1 MPVPGTGVA
10 TVTADYGPGMEASSA
25 VISGIKGF
33 YVDIE
38 REVLALH
45 TQNSDPTS
53 PQKEFDL
60 HGVTTFTVS
69 ISGVNYTLT
78 VS

>member
-10 TVTADYGPGMEASSA
+10 TVTADYGPGLAATA
-25 VISGIKGF
+25 VVTSGVKGF
-33 YVDIE
+33 YVDIV

-53 PQKEFDL
+53 PQKEYDL
-60 HGVTTFTVS
+60 HGVATFTVS
-69 ISGVNYTLT
+69 ISGVNYTIT